1 MQRFTLSPKVRR
13 VLALAL
19 VVSLGFAT
27 GVLANYLGSGQH
39 PTNNLKWAYYG
50 VTSGGGSSYFTPAS
64 NGMSVWSSQTDLN
77 LSYSSNFDVAF
88 ITDFFSGTGWAG
100 LAVCYDSQGRNWLN
114 DPAVFNR
121 TLAYC
126 YAYNDRYDMDG
137 ASQSRRQNLFMH
149 EAGHCFSLAHR
160 NYTSSIMYPYVQSKT
175 TLNSTDK
182 SLINSRY

>member
-1 MQRFTLSPKVRR
+1 MESRKSLSPSRR
-13 VLALAL
+13 FLVLTL
-19 VVSLGFAT
+19 VCALGFAT
-27 GVLANYLGSGQH
+27 GLWASYLGSGKH
-39 PTNNLKWAYYG
+39 PTNNLKWYYYG
-50 VTSGGGSSYFTPAS
+50 YTSGGGASYWTPAS

-88 ITDFFSGTGWAG
+88 VTDWYSGTGWAG
-100 LAVCYDSQGRNWLN
+100 LAVCYNNYGQNWLN
-114 DPAVFNR
+114 DPSVFDD

-149 EAGHCFSLAHR
+149 EAGHCYSLAHR
-160 NYTSSIMYPYVQSKT
+160 NYTSSIMYPYVQAKT
-175 TLNSTDK
+175 TLNSTDI